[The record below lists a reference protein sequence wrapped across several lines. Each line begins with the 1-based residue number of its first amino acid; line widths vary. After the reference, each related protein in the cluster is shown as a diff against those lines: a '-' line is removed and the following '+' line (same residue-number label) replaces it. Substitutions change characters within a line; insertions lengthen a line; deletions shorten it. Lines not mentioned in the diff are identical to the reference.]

1 MATKQRSRARRSH
14 SRREERTPQYVAP
27 VLDPS
32 WQNPY
37 APSLAERHEH
47 LRAVRR
53 FAVRRSL
60 PLTVAV
66 GLVVLALVVGAVVVP
81 WLPAIGV
88 VVAGLY
94 AWLLHRSL
102 STYHERGQT
111 MGAALLAALQPG
123 GDATDRL
130 RLVTVLDRL
139 AATFGVD
146 NVSAFIVQDQGYNAA
161 LVPDGSKYSMFVT
174 SGLMTDF
181 DLIELEGVVAHCLA
195 RQRLGLLDRQSLACN
210 SKLSDETRQAL
221 AGIGQAYRADEVAA
235 ASIRYPL
242 GLASALRRCARQEL
256 SPTSFFSSPTY
267 AQWRWVFFDQHS
279 DRREHDLSDLDDV
292 ELRARALEE
301 W

>member
-1 MATKQRSRARRSH
+1 MATKQRSRARRPH
-14 SRREERTPQYVAP
+14 ASRDRTPQYVAP

-53 FAVRRSL
+53 FAVRRNL
-60 PLTVAV
+60 PQTIAVAV
-66 GLVVLALVVGAVVVP
+66 VVLALIVGVVVVP

-88 VVAGLY
+88 VLAALY
-94 AWLLHRSL
+94 AWVLRQSL
-102 STYHERGQT
+102 AKYHERGQS
-111 MGAALLAALQPG
+111 MGAAMLDALKPG

-146 NVSAFIVQDQGYNAA
+146 NVSAFVVGDQAYNAA
-161 LVPDGSKYSMFVT
+161 LVPDGAKYSMYVT
-174 SGLMTDF
+174 SAMMSDF
-181 DLIELEGVVAHCLA
+181 ELIELEGVVAHCLA
-195 RQRLGLLDRQSLACN
+195 RQRLGLLERQSLASI
-210 SKLSDETRQAL
+210 SKLSDDTRRSL
-221 AGIGQAYRADEVAA
+221 AGTGQAYRADEVAA

-242 GLASALRRCARQEL
+242 GLAGALRKCARQEVAR
-256 SPTSFFSSPTY
+256 SSFFVSPAY
-267 AQWRWVFFDQHS
+267 DQWRWIFFDQHS
-279 DRREHDLSDLDDV
+279 DRSQGDLGDLDDV